1 VPDRHVESRSVLEG
15 DGERIPGGLVTFRTT
30 GLRLDPACY
39 RGFDSWCGPLAS
51 QGLEAVTSGW
61 ARSSPAVGSIMDRV
75 FFPFEVTRG
84 RISECDSRGR
94 VPRIVKLLDNPPN
107 SRAVFL
113 VIAGAFVHDRRPTI
127 TPNRIFVIAG
137 LIGKGS
143 DSSAS
148 GKIKSDCFLP
158 HRCIQ
163 KLRSFSTNEIL
174 WNFHSHFM
182 FTGISINP
190 SSELRSKI
198 QFEVEKLVVH
208 RRRTFLVNLDEK
220 ERYSFCFGSNIWS

>member
-1 VPDRHVESRSVLEG
+1 MNVFRPVGDVQNNRITHALEHAYGKDSNGPGRPRHPHDRLHQQFGFRALFGRRKHCFLKISREL
-15 DGERIPGGLVTFRTT
+15 
-30 GLRLDPACY
+30 
-39 RGFDSWCGPLAS
+39 
-51 QGLEAVTSGW
+51 LEA
-61 ARSSPAVGSIMDRV
+61 
-75 FFPFEVTRG
+75 
-84 RISECDSRGR
+84 ECDSRGR
-94 VPRIVKLLDNPPN
+94 VPRIVKLLDNSPN

-174 WNFHSHFM
+174 WNLHSHFM

-190 SSELRSKI
+190 SFELRSKI
-198 QFEVEKLVVH
+198 QFEVE
-208 RRRTFLVNLDEK
+208 NW
-220 ERYSFCFGSNIWS
+220 SFIDVEPSS

>member
-1 VPDRHVESRSVLEG
+1 MPTEKIAMAQGDQDTLTTGCINSSVLE
-15 DGERIPGGLVTFRTT
+15 PF
-30 GLRLDPACY
+30 LDAENIVFLKIS
-39 RGFDSWCGPLAS
+39 REL
-51 QGLEAVTSGW
+51 LEA
-61 ARSSPAVGSIMDRV
+61 
-75 FFPFEVTRG
+75 
-84 RISECDSRGR
+84 ECDSRGR

-127 TPNRIFVIAG
+127 TPNRIFAIAG

-163 KLRSFSTNEIL
+163 KHRSFFYERDPL
-174 WNFHSHFM
+174 ELPQPLYVHWYFDK
-182 FTGISINP
+182 
-190 SSELRSKI
+190 SE
-198 QFEVEKLVVH
+198 F
-208 RRRTFLVNLDEK
+208 RTSE
-220 ERYSFCFGSNIWS
+220 

>member
-1 VPDRHVESRSVLEG
+1 VWTARKSRS
-15 DGERIPGGLVTFRTT
+15 GGGHKWLGQKF
-30 GLRLDPACY
+30 P
-39 RGFDSWCGPLAS
+39 
-51 QGLEAVTSGW
+51 
-61 ARSSPAVGSIMDRV
+61 PAVGSIMDRV

-127 TPNRIFVIAG
+127 TPNRIFAIAG

-163 KLRSFSTNEIL
+163 KHRSFFYERDPL
-174 WNFHSHFM
+174 ELPQPLYVHWYFDK
-182 FTGISINP
+182 
-190 SSELRSKI
+190 SE
-198 QFEVEKLVVH
+198 F
-208 RRRTFLVNLDEK
+208 RTSE
-220 ERYSFCFGSNIWS
+220 

>member
-1 VPDRHVESRSVLEG
+1 VDRLQVKVWNWNPQVRRYEKRSQVVGPEVP
-15 DGERIPGGLVTFRTT
+15 
-30 GLRLDPACY
+30 
-39 RGFDSWCGPLAS
+39 
-51 QGLEAVTSGW
+51 
-61 ARSSPAVGSIMDRV
+61 PAVGSIMDRV

-163 KLRSFSTNEIL
+163 NSDRFLRTRSFGTSTATL
-174 WNFHSHFM
+174 CSLAF
-182 FTGISINP
+182 
-190 SSELRSKI
+190 R
-198 QFEVEKLVVH
+198 
-208 RRRTFLVNLDEK
+208 
-220 ERYSFCFGSNIWS
+220 